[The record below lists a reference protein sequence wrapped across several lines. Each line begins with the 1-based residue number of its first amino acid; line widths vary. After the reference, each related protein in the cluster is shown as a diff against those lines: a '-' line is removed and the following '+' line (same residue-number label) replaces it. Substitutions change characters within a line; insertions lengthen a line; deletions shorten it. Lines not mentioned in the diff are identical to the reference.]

1 MNTQKIFIHIHK
13 KFVTLNLKL
22 QQKKNKIMA
31 EINEINQKTYIKKSK
46 RNIHPEMLLEN
57 GKLMPQAIDIE
68 EALLGAL
75 MLEKDAYIKIGD
87 FVFAEMFYKP
97 QHQEI
102 FRAIQNLFQ
111 RSEPIDLL
119 SVTHELKRLGKLE
132 ISGGAY
138 YLTQLTYKVASAAHI
153 EYYARVLLQK
163 YLQRE
168 VIHICTETIRNAFE
182 DSIDIFDLIEYATKT
197 IFELIE
203 NVTKSREKD
212 LKSLAAET
220 LDGLKSAIET
230 KGLTGVPS
238 GLIEID
244 KVTNGW
250 QKSHFIILAARPA
263 MGKSALM
270 LTFAKNAAIE
280 YNIPVAIFSLEMTSQ
295 DIVKR
300 LLSAVT
306 HIPLD
311 KINTAQLADYE
322 LIQIAQNIEKLQNVP
337 LYIDDTSSLSLT
349 ELRAKAR
356 RLKVQYNIQLIIV
369 DYLQLMSNRD
379 KISFNTNREQEIS
392 SISRGLK
399 SLAKELD
406 IPIIALSQV
415 NRAVEKE
422 KENKMPKL
430 SDLRE
435 SGSLEQDA
443 DMVFFIYRPEY
454 YTREDTEPELKNV
467 AFINIAKNR
476 HGRTAE
482 LKLRFK
488 GMYSYFSDFTDDIE
502 HFASTTIINPN
513 TEFLNDGPK
522 QGIVIPSKINQNKDD
537 FIDDIS
543 RNEIEEDF

>member
-1 MNTQKIFIHIHK
+1 MSEIHEIKQKSFIRK
-13 KFVTLNLKL
+13 P
-22 QQKKNKIMA
+22 A
-31 EINEINQKTYIKKSK
+31 

-57 GKLMPQAIDIE
+57 GKVMPQATDIE

-87 FVFAEMFYKP
+87 IVFAEMFYKP

-102 FRAIQNLFQ
+102 FKAIQNLFQ
-111 RSEPIDLL
+111 RSDPIDLL
-119 SVTHELKRLGKLE
+119 SVTQELKRLGKLE
-132 ISGGAY
+132 IIGGAY

-168 VIHICTETIRNAFE
+168 VIRICTETIHNAFE
-182 DSIDIFDLIEYATKT
+182 DGVDIFDLIEYATKN
-197 IFELIE
+197 IFELVE
-203 NVTKSREKD
+203 TVTKTREKD
-212 LKSLAAET
+212 LKSLVNET
-220 LDGLKSAIET
+220 LDGLKTSIET

-244 KVTNGW
+244 AITNGW
-250 QKSHFIILAARPA
+250 QKSHFIILAARPG

-270 LTFAKNAAIE
+270 LTFAKNAAID

-300 LLSAVT
+300 LLSTVT
-306 HIPLD
+306 HISLH
-311 KINTAQLADYE
+311 KINNAQLADYE
-322 LIQIAQNIEKLQNVP
+322 LIQIAQTMEKLENVP
-337 LYIDDTSSLSLT
+337 LFIDDTSSLSLT

-356 RLKVQYNIQLIIV
+356 RLKAQHNIQLIIV

-379 KISFNTNREQEIS
+379 RASFNTNREQEIS
-392 SISRGLK
+392 GISRGLK
-399 SLAKELD
+399 TLAKELD

-415 NRAVEKE
+415 NRAVERE
-422 KENKMPKL
+422 KESKMPKL
-430 SDLRE
+430 ADLRE

-454 YTREDTEPELKNV
+454 YTKDDTEPELKNV

-482 LKLRFK
+482 VKLRFNA
-488 GMYSYFSDFTDDIE
+488 MYSYFSDFSEIE
-502 HFASTTIINPN
+502 QFSSVPIEPN
-513 TEFLNDGPK
+513 TDFMNDNSKP
-522 QGIVIPSKINQNKDD
+522 GIVIPSKINQNKNDD
-537 FIDDIS
+537 IDDIS

>member
-1 MNTQKIFIHIHK
+1 
-13 KFVTLNLKL
+13 
-22 QQKKNKIMA
+22 
-31 EINEINQKTYIKKSK
+31 
-46 RNIHPEMLLEN
+46 
-57 GKLMPQAIDIE
+57 
-68 EALLGAL
+68 
-75 MLEKDAYIKIGD
+75 
-87 FVFAEMFYKP
+87 
-97 QHQEI
+97 
-102 FRAIQNLFQ
+102 
-111 RSEPIDLL
+111 
-119 SVTHELKRLGKLE
+119 
-132 ISGGAY
+132 
-138 YLTQLTYKVASAAHI
+138 LTQLTYKVASAAHI

-168 VIHICTETIRNAFE
+168 VIHICTETIHNAFE
-182 DSIDIFDLIEYATKT
+182 DGVDIFDLIEYATKT

-220 LDGLKSAIET
+220 LDGLKNVIET
-230 KGLTGVPS
+230 KRLTGIPS

-244 KVTNGW
+244 NVTNGW

-280 YNIPVAIFSLEMTSQ
+280 YNVPVAIFSLEMTSQ

-300 LLSAVT
+300 LLSAIT

-369 DYLQLMSNRD
+369 DYLQLMTNRD

-443 DMVFFIYRPEY
+443 DMVLFIYRPEY

-482 LKLRFK
+482 LKLRFN
-488 GMYSYFSDFTDDIE
+488 GPYSYFSDFTDDIH
-502 HFASTTIINPN
+502 HFASSHTINPN
-513 TEFLNDGPK
+513 TDFLNDGHK
-522 QGIVIPSKINQNKDD
+522 QGIVIPSKINQNRNDD
-537 FIDDIS
+537 IDDIS

>member
-1 MNTQKIFIHIHK
+1 MNELNISEGLKKIS
-13 KFVTLNLKL
+13 LSR
-22 QQKKNKIMA
+22 
-31 EINEINQKTYIKKSK
+31 KTIT
-46 RNIHPEMLLEN
+46 NVHPEALLDN
-57 GKLMPQAIDIE
+57 GKVMPQALDIE
-68 EALLGAL
+68 EAFLGAL
-75 MLEKDAYIKIGD
+75 MLEKEAYIKVAD
-87 FVFAEMFYKP
+87 FVFAEIFYKQ
-97 QHQEI
+97 QHQII
-102 FRAIQNLFQ
+102 FNAIQNLFQ
-111 RSEPIDLL
+111 RTEPIDLL
-119 SVTHELKRLGKLE
+119 SVTQELKRLGKLE
-132 ISGGAY
+132 IVGGAY

-168 VIHICTETIRNAFE
+168 VIRICTETIQNAFE
-182 DSIDIFDLIEYATKT
+182 DSVDIFDLIEYATKT

-203 NVTKSREKD
+203 NVTKAREKD
-212 LKSLAAET
+212 LKSIVTET
-220 LDGLKSAIET
+220 INDLKEAIGN

-238 GLIEID
+238 GLMEID
-244 KVTNGW
+244 RITNGW

-280 YNIPVAIFSLEMTSQ
+280 YNTPVAIFSLEMTSQ

-306 HIPLD
+306 HIRLD
-311 KINTAQLADYE
+311 KINNANLADYE
-322 LIQIAQNIEKLQNVP
+322 LVQLSQALEKLEKVP

-356 RLKVQYNIQLIIV
+356 RLKVQYGIQMIII

-379 KISFNTNREQEIS
+379 KSNANTNREQEIS
-392 SISRGLK
+392 GISRGLK
-399 SLAKELD
+399 SLAKELN

-454 YTREDTEPELKNV
+454 YSREDTEPEMKGA
-467 AFINIAKNR
+467 AFLNLAKNR
-476 HGRTAE
+476 HGRTSE
-482 LKLRFK
+482 IKLRFV
-488 GMYSYFSDFTDDIE
+488 GEYSYFTDWEDI
-502 HFASTTIINPN
+502 HYFDNLTSAVAAN
-513 TEFLNDGPK
+513 TDFLNDAPSG
-522 QGIVIPSKINQNKDD
+522 GVVIPSRMNQINED
-537 FIDDIS
+537 DDIS

>member
-1 MNTQKIFIHIHK
+1 MDEFEEIK
-13 KFVTLNLKL
+13 
-22 QQKKNKIMA
+22 QKKLLRKP
-31 EINEINQKTYIKKSK
+31 IKHL
-46 RNIHPEMLLEN
+46 HPEMLLGN
-57 GKLMPQAIDIE
+57 GKLMPQAIEIE
-68 EALLGAL
+68 EAFLGAL
-75 MLEKDAYIKIGD
+75 MLEKDAYVKVAD
-87 FVFAEMFYKP
+87 FVFSEIFYKP
-97 QHQEI
+97 QHQQI
-102 FRAIQNLFQ
+102 FKAIQSLFQ

-119 SVTHELKRLGKLE
+119 SVTQELRRLSCLE
-132 ISGGAY
+132 EIGGAY

-163 YLQRE
+163 HLQRE
-168 VIHICTETIRNAFE
+168 VIRICTETIQNAFE
-182 DSIDIFDLIEYATKT
+182 DSIDIFELIEYATKT

-212 LKSLAAET
+212 LKSLVTET
-220 LDGLKSAIET
+220 IDELKTSISL

-238 GLIEID
+238 GLADID
-244 KVTNGW
+244 KITNGW

-280 YNIPVAIFSLEMTSQ
+280 HGIPVAIFSLEMTAQ

-300 LLSAVT
+300 LLASLT
-306 HIPLD
+306 HIELD
-311 KINTAQLADYE
+311 KINNGRLADYE
-322 LIQIAQNIEKLQNVP
+322 LIQIDQSIEKLGNIP

-356 RLKVQYNIQLIIV
+356 RLKVQYDIQLIII

-379 KISFNTNREQEIS
+379 KSAFNSNREQEIS
-392 SISRGLK
+392 GISRGLK
-399 SLAKELD
+399 SLAKELN

-443 DMVFFIYRPEY
+443 DMVLFIYRPEY
-454 YTREDTEPELKNV
+454 YTKEDTEPEMKNV
-467 AFINIAKNR
+467 AFVNIAKNR
-476 HGRTAE
+476 HGKTAE
-482 LKLRFK
+482 IKLRFH
-488 GMYSYFSDFTDDIE
+488 GAYSYFSDMNDMQYFDSFSTPIE
-502 HFASTTIINPN
+502 PN
-513 TEFLNDGPK
+513 SDFLNDSGK
-522 QGIVIPSKINQNKDD
+522 MGIVVPSKINQNKDD
-537 FIDDIS
+537 NRDIS